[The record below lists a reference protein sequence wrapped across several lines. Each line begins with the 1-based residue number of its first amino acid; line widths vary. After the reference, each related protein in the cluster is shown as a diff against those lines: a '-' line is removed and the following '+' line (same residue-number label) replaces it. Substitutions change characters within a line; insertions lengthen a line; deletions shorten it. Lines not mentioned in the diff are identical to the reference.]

1 MGKIKVA
8 CIFGG
13 CSSEYNVSLISSTSV
28 LQNIDRTKYDVIMIG
43 ITKEGEFYL
52 YNGPI
57 SKIENDEWKNESI
70 YKITFSL
77 DEDAKYLNKFFIFH

>member
-1 MGKIKVA
+1 
-8 CIFGG
+8 
-13 CSSEYNVSLISSTSV
+13 
-28 LQNIDRTKYDVIMIG
+28 MIG

-77 DEDAKYLNKFFIFH
+77 DRTNHKIISLDTKEEIDIDIAFPILHGLL